1 MRYLFRYLNGIKSI
15 LADKPLFLFLDYD
28 GTVTPIRQKPS
39 LGLISKRAKNL
50 LCKLSENSS
59 CRVVV
64 ISGRSLKD
72 VRRLVGLDNVIYGG
86 NHGLE
91 LAGPQVRFR
100 PPVSEKNKEILKKIN
115 CDLHNKLRRLK
126 GALIENKGLSLSVHY
141 RLVKPKNIGLVKT
154 IFSQATERYLSRNEI
169 QIRPGKKV
177 LEVFPPVDWGKGR
190 AVKWLLQNQNNAR
203 ATPIYIGDDVS
214 DEEAFKLLKDSGLT
228 IFVGKPKK
236 SNARYYVTGPREVLK
251 FLAFLLKTS

>member
-1 MRYLFRYLNGIKSI
+1 MPKLTG
-15 LADKPLFLFLDYD
+15 KPIFLFLDYD
-28 GTVTPIRQKPS
+28 GTITPIRQNPS

-50 LCKLSENSS
+50 LCRVSENPS
-59 CRVVV
+59 CRVAV

-72 VRRLVGLDNVIYGG
+72 VRRLVGIDNVIYGG

-100 PPVSEKNKEILKKIN
+100 PPVTEKNKGTLKKIKR
-115 CDLHNKLRRLK
+115 DLHNKLRCVK
-126 GALIENKGLSLSVHY
+126 GVLIEDKVLSLSVHY
-141 RLVKPKNIGLVKT
+141 RLVSPKNVGLVKAT
-154 IFSQATERYLSRNEI
+154 FSQATEHYLSRKEI

-177 LEVFPPVDWGKGR
+177 LEVFPPVDWGKGK
-190 AVKWLLQNQNNAR
+190 AVQWLLQNISFQNNAR

-214 DEEAFKLLKDSGLT
+214 DEDAFKLLKDSGLT

-236 SNARYYVTGPREVLK
+236 SNAQYYVTGFREVLK
-251 FLAFLLKTS
+251 FLACLLKTA